1 MLYALDRINEDS
13 TLLPDIKL
21 GAILLD
27 SCSSS
32 TYALNQS
39 LEFIRASINTVESSA
54 FECKDKSTP
63 RPKYGSKMIAG
74 VIGGSYSEVS
84 LQVAN
89 LLRLFRIPQ
98 VSIAPRLLAGRRRA
112 ANWQLIGSCCWVAAA
127 RLVAIVLGALGPL
140 ARHHHCH
147 GRGRPDGHA
156 KTICNSKYAPR
167 RARPSVCP
175 LGVSVFGAPARWR
188 NGPTAG
194 RNLFAKTTSQQ
205 WARVATKNELLNLF
219 A

>member
-13 TLLPDIKL
+13 KLLPNIKL

-54 FECKDKSTP
+54 FECKDKSAP

-98 VSIAPRLLAGRRRA
+98 VSWVLIYLPLRIACLLYCSKHTDI
-112 ANWQLIGSCCWVAAA
+112 NN
-127 RLVAIVLGALGPL
+127 
-140 ARHHHCH
+140 
-147 GRGRPDGHA
+147 
-156 KTICNSKYAPR
+156 NSK
-167 RARPSVCP
+167 
-175 LGVSVFGAPARWR
+175 LFPALLWSWI
-188 NGPTAG
+188 GHYY
-194 RNLFAKTTSQQ
+194 FAC
-205 WARVATKNELLNLF
+205 
-219 A
+219 

>member
-13 TLLPDIKL
+13 SLLPDIKL

-98 VSIAPRLLAGRRRA
+98 VSSWARESVFPVGWPCVGGHHNCKDSFTCRGGGGGRR
-112 ANWQLIGSCCWVAAA
+112 GSVVVVQH
-127 RLVAIVLGALGPL
+127 L
-140 ARHHHCH
+140 
-147 GRGRPDGHA
+147 RPCLH
-156 KTICNSKYAPR
+156 K
-167 RARPSVCP
+167 
-175 LGVSVFGAPARWR
+175 
-188 NGPTAG
+188 
-194 RNLFAKTTSQQ
+194 
-205 WARVATKNELLNLF
+205 
-219 A
+219 

>member
-1 MLYALDRINEDS
+1 MLYALDRINADS
-13 TLLPDIKL
+13 RLLPEIQL

-54 FECKDKSTP
+54 FECKDKSSP

-98 VSIAPRLLAGRRRA
+98 VSRWRLIWDPPVRCFMLPIVPA
-112 ANWQLIGSCCWVAAA
+112 A
-127 RLVAIVLGALGPL
+127 
-140 ARHHHCH
+140 
-147 GRGRPDGHA
+147 
-156 KTICNSKYAPR
+156 SKYSFVGSR
-167 RARPSVCP
+167 YKFSQAR
-175 LGVSVFGAPARWR
+175 
-188 NGPTAG
+188 
-194 RNLFAKTTSQQ
+194 
-205 WARVATKNELLNLF
+205 TK
-219 A
+219 

>member
-1 MLYALDRINEDS
+1 MLYALDKINEDQK
-13 TLLPDIKL
+13 LLPDIKL

-98 VSIAPRLLAGRRRA
+98 VSVFRCRIQQQQREEKNMAVMLL
-112 ANWQLIGSCCWVAAA
+112 
-127 RLVAIVLGALGPL
+127 
-140 ARHHHCH
+140 
-147 GRGRPDGHA
+147 
-156 KTICNSKYAPR
+156 
-167 RARPSVCP
+167 
-175 LGVSVFGAPARWR
+175 
-188 NGPTAG
+188 
-194 RNLFAKTTSQQ
+194 
-205 WARVATKNELLNLF
+205 LLLDV
-219 A
+219 

>member
-13 TLLPDIKL
+13 RLLPEIRL

-54 FECKDKSTP
+54 FECKDKSSP

-98 VSIAPRLLAGRRRA
+98 VSWPRESPRACSRSQFNMWFACLIFSAPLLL
-112 ANWQLIGSCCWVAAA
+112 Q
-127 RLVAIVLGALGPL
+127 
-140 ARHHHCH
+140 
-147 GRGRPDGHA
+147 
-156 KTICNSKYAPR
+156 
-167 RARPSVCP
+167 
-175 LGVSVFGAPARWR
+175 
-188 NGPTAG
+188 
-194 RNLFAKTTSQQ
+194 
-205 WARVATKNELLNLF
+205 
-219 A
+219 

>member
-1 MLYALDRINEDS
+1 MLYALDKINEDS
-13 TLLPDIKL
+13 QLLPDIKL

-54 FECKDKSTP
+54 FECKDKSSP

-98 VSIAPRLLAGRRRA
+98 VSMRRRRA
-112 ANWQLIGSCCWVAAA
+112 KLILSPWRGPPPPAAPFACA
-127 RLVAIVLGALGPL
+127 RAPAIV
-140 ARHHHCH
+140 R
-147 GRGRPDGHA
+147 RRRQRPF
-156 KTICNSKYAPR
+156 CAPPTR
-167 RARPSVCP
+167 
-175 LGVSVFGAPARWR
+175 RWR
-188 NGPTAG
+188 ANT
-194 RNLFAKTTSQQ
+194 N
-205 WARVATKNELLNLF
+205 KNELLKLS
-219 A
+219 ARVAAA

>member
-1 MLYALDRINEDS
+1 MNSIYAGTKIECGEINRDRGIQRLEAMLYALDRINEDS
-13 TLLPDIKL
+13 KLLPGIKL

-98 VSIAPRLLAGRRRA
+98 VS
-112 ANWQLIGSCCWVAAA
+112 
-127 RLVAIVLGALGPL
+127 
-140 ARHHHCH
+140 
-147 GRGRPDGHA
+147 D
-156 KTICNSKYAPR
+156 
-167 RARPSVCP
+167 
-175 LGVSVFGAPARWR
+175 
-188 NGPTAG
+188 
-194 RNLFAKTTSQQ
+194 
-205 WARVATKNELLNLF
+205 
-219 A
+219 

>member
-1 MLYALDRINEDS
+1 MLYALDKINEDAQ
-13 TLLPDIKL
+13 LLPDIKL

-54 FECKDKSTP
+54 FECKDKSAP

-98 VSIAPRLLAGRRRA
+98 VSISPLSSLAVFALAPSSLRL
-112 ANWQLIGSCCWVAAA
+112 QM
-127 RLVAIVLGALGPL
+127 
-140 ARHHHCH
+140 
-147 GRGRPDGHA
+147 
-156 KTICNSKYAPR
+156 
-167 RARPSVCP
+167 RARS
-175 LGVSVFGAPARWR
+175 
-188 NGPTAG
+188 
-194 RNLFAKTTSQQ
+194 
-205 WARVATKNELLNLF
+205 
-219 A
+219 

>member
-1 MLYALDRINEDS
+1 MDATKPTRDPHTNLPHSGQTKPETTGTKVECGEINRDRGIQRLEAMLYALDRINEDPL
-13 TLLPDIKL
+13 LLPEIKL

-54 FECKDKSTP
+54 FECKDKSAP

-98 VSIAPRLLAGRRRA
+98 VS
-112 ANWQLIGSCCWVAAA
+112 
-127 RLVAIVLGALGPL
+127 GALLCWLRCSHQASSMGGQSW
-140 ARHHHCH
+140 
-147 GRGRPDGHA
+147 GRGQN
-156 KTICNSKYAPR
+156 K
-167 RARPSVCP
+167 
-175 LGVSVFGAPARWR
+175 
-188 NGPTAG
+188 
-194 RNLFAKTTSQQ
+194 
-205 WARVATKNELLNLF
+205 
-219 A
+219 